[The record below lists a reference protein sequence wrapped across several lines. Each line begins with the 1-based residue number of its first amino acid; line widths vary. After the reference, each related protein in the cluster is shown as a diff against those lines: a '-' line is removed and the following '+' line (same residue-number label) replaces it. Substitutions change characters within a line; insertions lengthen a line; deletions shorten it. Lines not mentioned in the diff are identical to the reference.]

1 MVKEAKSS
9 LEGPFF
15 VGCIFEKNLECWEWC
30 KSCLLTLFKCCVS
43 LLELCIPIHL
53 KKLLLAF
60 RSLRILEF
68 QMLLH
73 CWNSVYL
80 STWKVTFSLRI
91 LRILVFQMLDGPWA
105 LGILLGDSIG
115 SIISFLLFIAT
126 LEPCSMLFIFSGNWV
141 QGNYILRPL
150 AGNMLWLPQFPS
162 NSPNLI
168 FFRKRKDSWS
178 VIYYSVERFWYY
190 NNQLW

>member
-1 MVKEAKSS
+1 MS
-9 LEGPFF
+9 PY
-15 VGCIFEKNLECWEWC
+15 
-30 KSCLLTLFKCCVS
+30 LFKCRVS
-43 LLELCIPIHL
+43 LLEFCIPIHL
-53 KKLLLAF
+53 QKLLLAF

-68 QMLLH
+68 QMLFH

-115 SIISFLLFIAT
+115 SISFLLFIAT

-141 QGNYILRPL
+141 QGNCILRTL
-150 AGNMLWLPQFPS
+150 AGNMPGLPQFPS
-162 NSPNLI
+162 NTPNLI
-168 FFRKRKDSWS
+168 FYF
-178 VIYYSVERFWYY
+178 F
-190 NNQLW
+190 

>member
-30 KSCLLTLFKCCVS
+30 KSCLLTFSNAV
-43 LLELCIPIHL
+43 
-53 KKLLLAF
+53 F
-60 RSLRILEF
+60 
-68 QMLLH
+68 H

-115 SIISFLLFIAT
+115 SISFLLFIAT

-141 QGNYILRPL
+141 QGNCILRTL
-150 AGNMLWLPQFPS
+150 AGNMPGLPQFPS
-162 NSPNLI
+162 NTPNLI
-168 FFRKRKDSWS
+168 FYFFLKRKDSWS
-178 VIYYSVERFWYY
+178 VIYYSVKKFWYY
-190 NNQLW
+190 KNQLW